1 MKVRLMIIIGVIS
14 FLLGLCN
21 KIQKNSNQVQLVQ
34 RTEEILVESEDLAD
48 DYFHIYKERW
58 NQSNRNSLK
67 LQQDIIEYLGRKNY
81 IAVDINN
88 QIDMVNGELVKK
100 FCKNVQ
106 NEVNDSITIFSI
118 MESGGF
124 VRYDLNSQNGE
135 IYAICSNMT
144 WDQDAPE
151 AEYINEF
158 QVQSWKY
165 TKNGYFFIEEYD
177 RQGYDGYHGKIGFRV
192 EPLDEACR
200 ELNRKYVMP
209 VGYAGNKLFITNW
222 NQSDY
227 SQLDFYDLYEIMYLL
242 KYEKYV
248 PYNYSQ
254 EGVEYYIPKQD
265 FEEVIQTF
273 LTVESEV
280 LESNAIY
287 NAETKTYLY
296 RPRGLYEVEYPE
308 YPYSEVV
315 GFTENSDGTIT
326 LTVNVVF
333 PYNGDS
339 QVYSHE
345 VVVRPLDNGG
355 VQYVSNRIIPSED
368 NQEETWYTPRL
379 TEEEWKEIY
388 GGK

>member
-14 FLLGLCN
+14 FLLGGCN

-315 GFTENSDGTIT
+315 GYTENSDGTIT
-326 LTVNVVF
+326 LTINVVF

>member
-14 FLLGLCN
+14 FLLGGCN

-209 VGYAGNKLFITNW
+209 GTFSLC
-222 NQSDY
+222 
-227 SQLDFYDLYEIMYLL
+227 SQ
-242 KYEKYV
+242 
-248 PYNYSQ
+248 Q
-254 EGVEYYIPKQD
+254 
-265 FEEVIQTF
+265 
-273 LTVESEV
+273 
-280 LESNAIY
+280 
-287 NAETKTYLY
+287 
-296 RPRGLYEVEYPE
+296 
-308 YPYSEVV
+308 
-315 GFTENSDGTIT
+315 
-326 LTVNVVF
+326 
-333 PYNGDS
+333 
-339 QVYSHE
+339 
-345 VVVRPLDNGG
+345 G
-355 VQYVSNRIIPSED
+355 VQTGIKKQHPLVAAGGRSVDREFIQMDKEPAGREQGSPVTVFKCGPEQYIVFRVYIKGTASVLHCSSKNRKFDKGRYLGAWLSSHSYIWHLKSRGEFSKV
-368 NQEETWYTPRL
+368 RA
-379 TEEEWKEIY
+379 TERTRRCRKST
-388 GGK
+388 